1 MWRGDEALFC
11 NCCWGGGGGLNG
23 LGDVT
28 MIGGDDWRDKF
39 LDILTLDVVEPLDD
53 IEEASDTR
61 LKGDDDLLVG
71 ILLLLLLL
79 WCISTIDEGEV
90 FTVNLCNVSIT

>member
-1 MWRGDEALFC
+1 
-11 NCCWGGGGGLNG
+11 
-23 LGDVT
+23 

-79 WCISTIDEGEV
+79 
-90 FTVNLCNVSIT
+90 